1 MCLYV
6 SLDRPHFLPSS
17 ILELQTIKLEVDLL
31 IILSF
36 FFWMENRRRVFFM
49 AYTIPTFWHFIV
61 NFLSAHSQIE
71 AQFSITNLESR
82 KVFASIE
89 IISTFNI
96 QNNIN
101 AATFTVHT
109 RIHKELR
116 KNRKKVLW
124 FCFVLFCVGSSWRR
138 KVNSNYSGLYVD
150 CTPPNEE
157 KGVSHAISSEI
168 NEN

>member
-1 MCLYV
+1 M

-36 FFWMENRRRVFFM
+36 FFWIENRRRVFFM

-82 KVFASIE
+82 NVFASIE

-109 RIHKELR
+109 RIHKELG

-124 FCFVLFCVGSSWRR
+124 FCFVSVHRDVEKLIQIIAGFMWIVRR
-138 KVNSNYSGLYVD
+138 QTKKNGFLMQYQA
-150 CTPPNEE
+150 
-157 KGVSHAISSEI
+157 K
-168 NEN
+168 